1 MAVVHQA
8 RGELALALEARRSA
22 ARAASTAGLQEREA
36 MLTMN
41 VGFAL
46 TTIGAWEEALD
57 EIETGL
63 TKAQAIG
70 STGTVRSGQMILL
83 CWAATY
89 GANAR
94 LDPDLAE
101 PRAGADE
108 AAGGL
113 WVVRDRVTL
122 GILFYRGCEL
132 LRGESASLPRARS
145 LLKTAAEA
153 YRTTENR
160 DVLPVALGFWAEAER
175 RFGNAEQAV
184 EIAHE
189 AGKLV
194 EAGAPSLLNEAPIY
208 LALHDACVDAGDL
221 RGARQAMERGIP
233 LLMRRLKG
241 LEGTPYA
248 RTFLLGLPHNSA
260 LLLAAEAYGLVPA

>member
-1 MAVVHQA
+1 
-8 RGELALALEARRSA
+8 
-22 ARAASTAGLQEREA
+22 
-36 MLTMN
+36 
-41 VGFAL
+41 
-46 TTIGAWEEALD
+46 
-57 EIETGL
+57 
-63 TKAQAIG
+63 
-70 STGTVRSGQMILL
+70 MILL

-94 LDPDLAE
+94 LDPDLSD
-101 PRAGADE
+101 PRASADE

-153 YRTTENR
+153 YRSTENR

-208 LALHDACVDAGDL
+208 LALHDACVDIGDL
-221 RGARQAMERGIP
+221 NGARQAMARGIP
-233 LLMRRLKG
+233 LLLRRLKG

-260 LLLAAEAYGLVPA
+260 LLLAAEAYGLVPGEIEKLLEQRDF